1 VPSKHLIS
9 LTEHGGEQ
17 PVLQYSPMC
26 SVWALTTYDA
36 CDIRC
41 SYCASYAQGP
51 SKPLATA
58 GEVRVILERQLPAVP
73 RKHTICL
80 GAIIDCYAHAEAEH
94 EVTRAA
100 LEVLVADGRDLVIVT
115 KGTLIERDLDLLRGY
130 EKVHVNVSVPSLDET
145 VLDDIEPQADTGAER
160 FATIERLA
168 DAGVDV
174 QLHVQP
180 WIPGMTDAKRMV
192 EAAAG
197 RFKVWIAPLNI
208 QNPVIARSR
217 WGKRFTQREINEA
230 YVAEMKRVGPH
241 PNVTWARPLWLGD
254 DLLTLSQW
262 GVEQADCALEQ
273 HAGTASTPSAD
284 RQDDPMRRPTL
295 PIRSSDTPDRAVIEV
310 RDVATTGQIIE
321 ALTSGQMA
329 SLAMAKL
336 SAHLRVYDA
345 RYPER
350 RVATEGSGQLT
361 DLITLVAAMCDA
373 DLQVMKLRADWPV
386 VNAGYIITGELI
398 EPFRGFEPGQRVS
411 AEVVA
416 TYRYDTYGLLIEQ
429 WIQVVLHRAE
439 GASRGVVGLGVA
451 ERLQSVVGPS
461 A

>member
-1 VPSKHLIS
+1 MPSKHLIS

-58 GEVRVILERQLPAVP
+58 EEVRAILERQLPSVP
-73 RKHTICL
+73 REHTICL

-100 LEVLVADGRDLVIVT
+100 LEVLVADSRDLVIVT
-115 KGTLIERDLDLLRGY
+115 KGTLIERDLDLLSGY
-130 EKVHVNVSVPSLDET
+130 GKVHVNVSVPSLDES

-197 RFKVWIAPLNI
+197 RFRVWIAPLNI

-273 HAGTASTPSAD
+273 HAGTAGAPSAD

-295 PIRSSDTPDRAVIEV
+295 PIRSSDTSDRAVIET
-310 RDVATTGQIIE
+310 RDVATTGQLIE
-321 ALTSGQMA
+321 TLTRGQMA
-329 SLAMAKL
+329 SLGMAKL

-350 RVATEGSGQLT
+350 RVATEGPGQRT
-361 DLITLVAAMCDA
+361 EPVALVAAMRDA
-373 DLQVMKLRADWPV
+373 DLQVTKLRADWPV
-386 VNAGYIITGELI
+386 VNAHYTITGELI
-398 EPFRGFEPGQRVS
+398 EPFRSFEPGERVS
-411 AEVVA
+411 ADVVA
-416 TYRYDTYGLLIEQ
+416 TCRYDTYGLLIEQ
-429 WIQVVLHRAE
+429 WIQVNLQRAQ
-439 GASRGVVGLGVA
+439 GASRGVVGFGVA
-451 ERLQSVVGPS
+451 EPVH
-461 A
+461 

>member
-58 GEVRVILERQLPAVP
+58 DEVRGILERQLPSVP
-73 RKHTICL
+73 REHTICL

-100 LEVLVADGRDLVIVT
+100 LEVLVADDRDLVIVT
-115 KGTLIERDLDLLRGY
+115 RGTLIERDLDLLGDY
-130 EKVHVNVSVPSLDET
+130 DKLHVNVSVPSLDET
-145 VLDDIEPQADTGAER
+145 VLDDIEPHADTGAQR

-168 DAGVDV
+168 EAGVDV

-180 WIPGMTDAKRMV
+180 WIPGMTDAKQMV

-197 RFKVWIAPLNI
+197 RFKVWVAPLNI

-217 WGKRFTQREINEA
+217 WGKQFTQREINEA
-230 YVAEMKRVGPH
+230 YVAEMQRVGEH

-254 DLLTLSQW
+254 DLLTLTEW
-262 GVEQADCALEQ
+262 GVDVADCPLDPD
-273 HAGTASTPSAD
+273 AGPAGTPSAD
-284 RQDDPMRRPTL
+284 RQDDPMERPTL
-295 PIRSSDTPDRAVIEV
+295 PIRSSDTSDRAVIEA
-310 RDVATTGQIIE
+310 RDVAITSQIID
-321 ALTSGQMA
+321 AIAMGQMA
-329 SLAMAKL
+329 LLGMATL

-345 RYPER
+345 GYPER
-350 RVATEGSGQLT
+350 PSAREGPGQLT
-361 DLITLVAAMCDA
+361 ALVMLVAAMRAA
-373 DLQVMKLRADWPV
+373 DLHVTRLRSDGPV
-386 VNAGYIITGELI
+386 VDARYTITGELA
-398 EPFRGFEPGQRVS
+398 EPFRGFEPGERVS
-411 AEVVA
+411 ADVLS

-429 WIQVVLHRAE
+429 WIQVELERVPEDATTARD
-439 GASRGVVGLGVA
+439 
-451 ERLQSVVGPS
+451 ERLDLTLT
-461 A
+461 

>member
-1 VPSKHLIS
+1 MASKRLIP

-36 CDIRC
+36 CDIHC

-58 GEVRVILERQLPAVP
+58 AEVRRILERELPSVA
-73 RKHTICL
+73 RDQTICV
-80 GAIIDCYAHAEAEH
+80 GAIIDGYTHAEAEH

-115 KGTLIERDLDLLRGY
+115 KGTVIERDLDLLRGY
-130 EKVHVNVSVPSLDET
+130 DSVAVNVSLPSLDET
-145 VLDDIEPQADTGAER
+145 VLDEIEPQAATGAER

-180 WIPGMTDAKRMV
+180 WIPGMTDAKQMV

-197 RFKVWIAPLNI
+197 RFKVWIAPLNV

-230 YVAEMKRVGPH
+230 YVAEMKRIGPH
-241 PNVTWARPLWLGD
+241 PNVTWARPVWLGD
-254 DLLTLSQW
+254 DLLTLSEW
-262 GVEQADCALEQ
+262 GVTPAECAPEQDT
-273 HAGTASTPSAD
+273 GTAGPPSAA
-284 RQDDPMRRPTL
+284 RRGDPMRRPTL
-295 PIRSSDTPDRAVIEV
+295 PIRSSDTSDRAVIEA
-310 RDVATTGQIIE
+310 RDVATTGQILE
-321 ALTSGQMA
+321 AIVTGQMGT
-329 SLAMAKL
+329 LGMAML
-336 SAHLRVYDA
+336 SAFLRVYNDA
-345 RYPER
+345 PYPER
-350 RVATEGSGQLT
+350 RAATEGPGLLT
-361 DLITLVAAMCDA
+361 DLVTLIAVLRHA
-373 DLQVMKLRADWPV
+373 DLQVTELRADGPV
-386 VNAGYIITGELI
+386 VNARYVVTGELI
-398 EPFRGFEPGQRVS
+398 EPFRSFEPGERVS
-411 AEVVA
+411 AEVVS

-429 WIQVVLHRAE
+429 WIQMDLQRAHP
-439 GASRGVVGLGVA
+439 
-451 ERLQSVVGPS
+451 ERS
-461 A
+461 ATAPNEQLDLTRT

>member
-58 GEVRVILERQLPAVP
+58 EEVRDILERQLPSVP
-73 RKHTICL
+73 REHTICL

-115 KGTLIERDLDLLRGY
+115 KGTLIERDLDLLSGY

-197 RFKVWIAPLNI
+197 RFRVWIAPLNI

-273 HAGTASTPSAD
+273 HAGTGAD
-284 RQDDPMRRPTL
+284 RHDDTMRRPTL

-321 ALTSGQMA
+321 AITAGQMA
-329 SLAMAKL
+329 SLGMAKL

-350 RVATEGSGQLT
+350 RVATEGPGQR
-361 DLITLVAAMCDA
+361 IEPVALVAAMRDA
-373 DLQVMKLRADWPV
+373 DLQVTKLRADWPV
-386 VNAGYIITGELI
+386 VNARYVITGELI
-398 EPFRGFEPGQRVS
+398 EPFRSFEPGERVS
-411 AEVVA
+411 ADVVA

-429 WIQVVLHRAE
+429 WIQVNLQWAE
-439 GASRGVVGLGVA
+439 FASRGLVGLG
-451 ERLQSVVGPS
+451 
-461 A
+461 

>member
-1 VPSKHLIS
+1 VPSKRLIS

-58 GEVRVILERQLPAVP
+58 EEVRVILERQLPSVP
-73 RKHTICL
+73 REHTICL

-100 LEVLVADGRDLVIVT
+100 LEVLVADSRDLVIVT
-115 KGTLIERDLDLLRGY
+115 KGTLIERDLDLLSGY
-130 EKVHVNVSVPSLDET
+130 AKVHVDVSVPSLDET
-145 VLDDIEPQADTGAER
+145 FLDDIEPQADSGAER
-160 FATIERLA
+160 FATIEHLA

-197 RFKVWIAPLNI
+197 RFRVWIAPLNI
-208 QNPVIARSR
+208 QNPIIARSR

-262 GVEQADCALEQ
+262 GFEQADCALDQ
-273 HAGTASTPSAD
+273 HAGTTCAPSAA
-284 RQDDPMRRPTL
+284 RQDDPIRRPTL
-295 PIRSSDTPDRAVIEV
+295 PIRSSDTPDRAVIEA
-310 RDVATTGQIIE
+310 RDVATTGQIID
-321 ALTSGQMA
+321 ALFAGQMA
-329 SLAMAKL
+329 SLGMAKL

-350 RVATEGSGQLT
+350 RVATEGRGQLT
-361 DLITLVAAMCDA
+361 DLVTLVAAMRDP
-373 DLQVMKLRADWPV
+373 DLQVMTLRADWPV
-386 VNAGYIITGELI
+386 VNARYVITGELI
-398 EPFRGFEPGQRVS
+398 EPFRSFEPGERVS
-411 AEVVA
+411 ADVVT
-416 TYRYDTYGLLIEQ
+416 TYRYDIYGLLIEQ
-429 WIQVVLHRAE
+429 WIQLNLQRAA
-439 GASRGVVGLGVA
+439 GTSGGVVGVAVA
-451 ERLQSVVGPS
+451 ERVHFAVGPS